1 MVISTGTIR
10 PSLACACVAAL
21 NSLQN
26 PMLLTPCW
34 PSAGPTGGDGFA
46 FPAGSCSFTIPVT
59 FFAIAALRGSSG
71 PARGPAASH
80 LGYVF
85 STCMKSSSTGVARPK
100 IETSTRTRPLS
111 GFTSSTVPLKFENGP
126 STTRTLSPSSNSTF
140 GLGFRAPSL
149 SWVVSR
155 AISCSLTAG
164 GLVAL
169 PTNPVIFGVFF
180 TRCQVRSL
188 SSICTRMYP
197 GKNLRFEARFSPFTI
212 STTFSIG
219 IRMSPKNSSSAPC
232 LIFSSRDFFALFS
245 KPEYVWTTYH
255 FLSIFF
261 CSAAIGISSL
271 ESRVLDLV
279 RDPLPGN
286 VEDPEHDGGNQAEEH
301 HRDGGSLRLGEA
313 RPAHLAQLGDDLQ
326 RDLVRPRVGPEI
338 DGGRGREPE
347 PDHRAPGPIARQRAG
362 ERLGGP
368 EGAEDREQH
377 VLEEQARG
385 DREHD
390 VSDGGDLLVRHGSTE
405 AIGRPARTRTWNMRF
420 WRPPLYHWSYWP
432 GWSPTSS
439 PCAPYACGNG
449 GRTWAGPACRS
460 WSACSWWWCSS
471 APGRPGTPG

>member
-26 PMLLTPCW
+26 PMMLTPCW

-59 FFAIAALRGSSG
+59 FFAIASLSRGSSG
-71 PARGPAASH
+71 LERTASH
-80 LGYVF
+80 RDHVF

-140 GLGFRAPSL
+140 GFGFSAPSE
-149 SWVVSR
+149 SCVVSR

-169 PTNPVIFGVFF
+169 PTNPVILGVFF
-180 TRCQVRSL
+180 TRCQVRSF

-219 IRMSPKNSSSAPC
+219 MRMSPKYSSREFC
-232 LIFSSRDFFALFS
+232 LIFSSSDFFALFS

-261 CSAAIGISSL
+261 SSAAIGILLSDA
-271 ESRVLDLV
+271 RVLDLV
-279 RDPLPGN
+279 RQEL
-286 VEDPEHDGGNQAEEH
+286 PEHVEEAQQHGGDDGSDDHGDGGGA
-301 HRDGGSLRLGEA
+301 GLGKA
-313 RPAHLAQLGDDLQ
+313 RPAHLAQLAGDLQ
-326 RDLVRPRVGPEI
+326 RHLVRPGVHPQV
-338 DGGRGREPE
+338 DGGGAAALPLELL
-347 PDHRAPGPIARQRAG
+347 ACGARLL
-362 ERLGGP
+362 RLLVLGVLAAT
-368 EGAEDREQH
+368 GAELRQEQ
-377 VLEEQARG
+377 
-385 DREHD
+385 
-390 VSDGGDLLVRHGSTE
+390 LVRHGPLVLRRGVVALLAHRALERDDGSVHLFAPSLEPT
-405 AIGRPARTRTWNMRF
+405 TRIE
-420 WRPPLYHWSYWP
+420 LV
-432 GWSPTSS
+432 TSS
-439 PCAPYACGNG
+439 LPRKC
-449 GRTWAGPACRS
+449 
-460 WSACSWWWCSS
+460 SAD
-471 APGRPGTPG
+471 

>member
-10 PSLACACVAAL
+10 LSLACAWVAAL

-26 PMLLTPCW
+26 PMMLTPCW
-34 PSAGPTGGDGFA
+34 PSAGPTGGEGFA
-46 FPAGSCSFTIPVT
+46 FPAGSCSLTIPVT
-59 FFAIAALRGSSG
+59 FFAIADSVVQ
-71 PARGPAASH
+71 AAVRPPTST
-80 LGYVF
+80 YVF

-261 CSAAIGISSL
+261 CSAAMGISSL

-286 VEDPEHDGGNQAEEH
+286 VEDPEHHGGNQAEEH
-301 HRDGGSLRLGEA
+301 HRDGGGLRLGQA
-313 RPAHLAQLGDDLQ
+313 RPAHLAQLRDDLQ

-347 PDHRAPGPIARQRAG
+347 PEHRAPGPIARQRAG

-390 VSDGGDLLVRHGSTE
+390 VSDGGDLLVRHGSSE
-405 AIGRPARTRTWNMRF
+405 ADWQASQDSNLEHAVLETAAL
-420 WRPPLYHWSYWP
+420 PLELLAWVVAYFVSLCSVCLRQR
-432 GWSPTSS
+432 GQ
-439 PCAPYACGNG
+439 NL
-449 GRTWAGPACRS
+449 GRTSLSVMVRL
-460 WSACSWWWCSS
+460 
-471 APGRPGTPG
+471 

>member
-26 PMLLTPCW
+26 PMMLTPCW

-59 FFAIAALRGSSG
+59 FFAIASLSRGSSG
-71 PARGPAASH
+71 LERTASH
-80 LGYVF
+80 RDHVF

-140 GLGFRAPSL
+140 GFGFSAPSE
-149 SWVVSR
+149 SCVVSR

-169 PTNPVIFGVFF
+169 PTNPVILGVFF
-180 TRCQVRSL
+180 TRCQVRSF

-219 IRMSPKNSSSAPC
+219 MRMSPKYSSREFC

-261 CSAAIGISSL
+261 SSAAIGILLSDA
-271 ESRVLDLV
+271 RVLDLV
-279 RDPLPGN
+279 REEL
-286 VEDPEHDGGNQAEEH
+286 PEHVEEAQQHGGDDGSDDHGDGGGA
-301 HRDGGSLRLGEA
+301 GLGKA
-313 RPAHLAQLGDDLQ
+313 RPAHLAQLAGDLQ
-326 RDLVRPRVGPEI
+326 RDLVRPGVHPQV
-338 DGGRGREPE
+338 DGGGGAAPQA
-347 PDHRAPGPIARQRAG
+347 DHGAPGPVPHQRAG
-362 ERLGGP
+362 EGLRRAESP
-368 EGAEDREQH
+368 EHDEQH
-377 VLEEQARG
+377 VLEEEARG
-385 DREHD
+385 EREHD
-390 VSDGGDLLVRHGSTE
+390 VSDGYQAGVRHGSTE

-432 GWSPTSS
+432 VALAYFVSLCSVCLRQRGQNFGRSS
-439 PCAPYACGNG
+439 LSVMV
-449 GRTWAGPACRS
+449 RLFFVVV
-460 WSACSWWWCSS
+460 
-471 APGRPGTPG
+471 

>member
-1 MVISTGTIR
+1 
-10 PSLACACVAAL
+10 
-21 NSLQN
+21 
-26 PMLLTPCW
+26 
-34 PSAGPTGGDGFA
+34 
-46 FPAGSCSFTIPVT
+46 
-59 FFAIAALRGSSG
+59 
-71 PARGPAASH
+71 
-80 LGYVF
+80 
-85 STCMKSSSTGVARPK
+85 MKSSSTGVARPK
-100 IETSTRTRPLS
+100 METSTLTRPLS
-111 GFTSSTVPLKFENGP
+111 GFTSSTVPLKLENGP

-140 GLGFRAPSL
+140 GFGFRAPSL

-169 PTNPVIFGVFF
+169 PTNPVILGV
-180 TRCQVRSL
+180 S
-188 SSICTRMYP
+188 
-197 GKNLRFEARFSPFTI
+197 FTI

-261 CSAAIGISSL
+261 CSAAMGISSL

-286 VEDPEHDGGNQAEEH
+286 VEDPEHHGGNQAEEH
-301 HRDGGSLRLGEA
+301 HGDGGGLRFGEA
-313 RPAHLAQLGDDLQ
+313 RPAHLAQLRDDLQ
-326 RDLVRPRVGPEI
+326 RDLVRPRVDPEV
-338 DGGRGREPE
+338 DGSRAREPE
-347 PDHRAPGPIARQRAG
+347 PDHRAPGPVASQRAG

-390 VSDGGDLLVRHGSTE
+390 VSDGGNPGVRHGSTE

-439 PCAPYACGNG
+439 PCAPYASGNG
-449 GRTWAGPACRS
+449 GRTSAGPACRS
-460 WSACSWWWCSS
+460 WSACSSWWCSS

>member
-71 PARGPAASH
+71 PARGRQASH
-80 LGYVF
+80 LDYVF

-111 GFTSSTVPLKFENGP
+111 GFTSSTVPLKLEKGP

-140 GLGFRAPSL
+140 GFGFSAPSL
-149 SWVVSR
+149 SCVVSR

-164 GLVAL
+164 GFVAL
-169 PTNPVIFGVFF
+169 PTNPVILGVFF

-197 GKNLRFEARFSPFTI
+197 GKNLRLLARFSPLTI

-219 IRMSPKNSSSAPC
+219 MRMSPKNSSSSFC
-232 LIFSSRDFFALFS
+232 LIFSSSDFFALFS

-261 CSAAIGISSL
+261 CSAPIDISSL
-271 ESRVLDLV
+271 EARVLDLV
-279 RDPLPGN
+279 GEVLPGD
-286 VEDPEHDGGNQAEEH
+286 VEEAEHDGRDQAEDH
-301 HRDGGSLRLGEA
+301 HRHGGGAGLGEA
-313 RPAHLAQLGDDLQ
+313 RPAHLAELGDDLH
-326 RDLVRPRVGPEI
+326 RDLMGPRMGPEVERGGAGEAKPD
-338 DGGRGREPE
+338 DG
-347 PDHRAPGPIARQRAG
+347 APGPLACQGAG
-362 ERLGGP
+362 
-368 EGAEDREQH
+368 
-377 VLEEQARG
+377 
-385 DREHD
+385 
-390 VSDGGDLLVRHGSTE
+390 
-405 AIGRPARTRTWNMRF
+405 
-420 WRPPLYHWSYWP
+420 
-432 GWSPTSS
+432 
-439 PCAPYACGNG
+439 
-449 GRTWAGPACRS
+449 
-460 WSACSWWWCSS
+460 
-471 APGRPGTPG
+471 